1 MSTLNNNSNSIP
13 MPRQQRGVAA
23 VEFALVIIPLL
34 LIVAGIIEFGRTFWY
49 YDALAKSTRDAARY
63 VSNTRVSSTVGVDD
77 TVKENAK
84 LMVMN
89 AVNTAKVPNFTMD
102 NVNVV
107 CDPVDCIAPNY
118 VTVSIID
125 YSISIGSWIPIIFYT
140 GTSAWVARPT
150 PATTMR
156 YMQ

>member
-1 MSTLNNNSNSIP
+1 MNMPILNMKSNS
-13 MPRQQRGVAA
+13 MPQQQRGVAA